1 VTEPAAPTPPQP
13 AASAESGEG
22 PRRGRRLARSIVRIA
37 LVAVTAALLSPLLVI
52 LGLRWIDPPTSAFM
66 VQRAVGR
73 RLDDDSSVAGWRRID
88 YRWTDLGDIAP
99 AMPLAVVAAE
109 DQLFPHHHGFDVESI
124 RDVLAERR
132 LRRQQEASGGRG
144 TNHARSERRLRRQQ
158 HASGGRGTHHARR
171 ERGASTITQQVAKNL
186 FLWPGRSLVR
196 KGIEAYL
203 AAAIELLWP
212 KRRILE
218 VYLNI
223 AEMGTDI
230 YGVTAAAD
238 VYFGRTPSSL
248 TRRQAALLA
257 AALPNPRRRHPDRPS
272 EWLSERARWIETQID
287 QLGGAAHLA
296 GVLD

>member
-1 VTEPAAPTPPQP
+1 
-13 AASAESGEG
+13 
-22 PRRGRRLARSIVRIA
+22 
-37 LVAVTAALLSPLLVI
+37 
-52 LGLRWIDPPTSAFM
+52 
-66 VQRAVGR
+66 
-73 RLDDDSSVAGWRRID
+73 
-88 YRWTDLGDIAP
+88 
-99 AMPLAVVAAE
+99 MPLAVVAAE

-124 RDVLAERR
+124 RESTAPSAPKRERR
-132 LRRQQEASGGRG
+132 AW
-144 TNHARSERRLRRQQ
+144 Q
-158 HASGGRGTHHARR
+158 HSAC

-223 AEMGTDI
+223 AEMGTDV
-230 YGVTAAAD
+230 YGVAAAAD
-238 VYFGRTPSSL
+238 VYFGRTPASL

-257 AALPNPRRRHPDRPS
+257 AALPNPKRRHPDRPS
-272 EWLSERARWIETQID
+272 EWLSERARWIETQMD